1 VELAKQAIRSW
12 RHLAGLD
19 NSANT
24 VKPANNR
31 RTVVFEPEFVL
42 SH

>member
-1 VELAKQAIRSW
+1 VELAKQSIRSW

-24 VKPANNR
+24 VKSANNR
-31 RTVVFEPEFVL
+31 RTVVFEPEFVQ